1 MVWRL
6 LLLLLLL
13 LHMVVPG
20 LCLLGV
26 AVVIGLGGGF
36 LEILPLLG

>member
-26 AVVIGLGGGF
+26 AVVIGLGGG
-36 LEILPLLG
+36 EILPLLG